1 MRRTNRRQQGMAPE
15 AARRGALTA
24 VRGTEGYLVGEDLAD
39 RTALTHTTG
48 APIAPLA
55 PVRGDRAYPVER
67 TPTAVVGMTSP
78 AVERLISLRRLRG
91 ADWTLILAVFGLCA
105 IGLLMVFSVS
115 QALVPTD
122 PWYLLRRQALSAA
135 LGAVAL
141 IVVARVDYHSWRH
154 LALPGLILALALM
167 ALTLLIGRESNG
179 AQRWLS
185 AAGLTFQP
193 SEPAKLALVV
203 FLAYWFAHV
212 GPDIRSVR
220 RGLLPFLGATGAL
233 AALTLA
239 QRDMGTTVIVIA
251 LAFAMYF
258 TAGARPAHLL
268 ALLGLGALSLGALA
282 IAVSYRRAR
291 LTSFLDPL
299 PPGCHDAGSYQVC
312 QGLLSLGS
320 GGALG
325 AGLGASVQKAGYLPF
340 PQTDSIYAV
349 LGGELGLLGC
359 ALTLGLLGVV
369 VWRGYRAGRRAPDTF
384 GALLACGVATWLG
397 VQAAINIGGV
407 VAAIPFTGV
416 PLPFISYGGAALVS
430 ALAAVGALLNV
441 HSQGAPLRPA
451 GSSHRT
457 QRQAEH
463 DATEATDV
471 TDHLEGRRLP
481 KLTGTP
487 LATRGYIWNRS
498 GRSALAH
505 RRGEERLSQ

>member
-1 MRRTNRRQQGMAPE
+1 LRTSER
-15 AARRGALTA
+15 
-24 VRGTEGYLVGEDLAD
+24 YLAGEDVAD
-39 RTALTHTTG
+39 RTTLTRVTG
-48 APIAPLA
+48 AAMDPLVSAGDEPGAYAPGA
-55 PVRGDRAYPVER
+55 V
-67 TPTAVVGMTSP
+67 TAVVGMTSP
-78 AVERLISLRRLRG
+78 AVERLLSLRRLRQG
-91 ADWTLILAVFGLCA
+91 DWTLIIAVFGLCA

-115 QALVPTD
+115 QALVPAD
-122 PWYLLRRQALSAA
+122 PWYLLRRQALSAV
-135 LGAVAL
+135 LGVVAL
-141 IVVARVDYHSWRH
+141 VVIMRVDYHRWQW
-154 LALPGLILALALM
+154 LALPSLILALALM

-185 AAGLTFQP
+185 AAGFTFQP
-193 SEPAKLALVV
+193 SEPAKLALVL
-203 FLAYWFAHV
+203 FLAAWFAKI

-220 RGLLPFLGATGAL
+220 RGLLPFVGATGAL

-239 QRDMGTTVIVIA
+239 QRDMGTTVIIIA

-268 ALLGLGALSLGALA
+268 ALLGIGALSLGALA
-282 IAVSYRRAR
+282 TVVSYRRAR
-291 LTSFLDPL
+291 LTAFLNPL

-359 ALTLGLLGVV
+359 ALTIGLLGVV

-384 GALLACGVATWLG
+384 GALLACGIATWLG
-397 VQAAINIGGV
+397 AQAAINIGGV

-430 ALAAVGALLNV
+430 ALAAVGALLNI
-441 HSQGAPLRPA
+441 HTQGAPLRPVSA
-451 GSSHRT
+451 P
-457 QRQAEH
+457 
-463 DATEATDV
+463 
-471 TDHLEGRRLP
+471 RRLP
-481 KLTGTP
+481 RHLEQEEPAQAPDMSDQTARRRSRPMTGMP
-487 LATRGYIWNRS
+487 LARVGHTWTWS
-498 GRSALAH
+498 GPSSLAH
-505 RRGEERLSQ
+505 RRGEEHVSQ